1 MEKYFLPFVP
11 HFIVRSTIIRSVFP
25 GLLIVPLFE
34 TFRPLSPPP
43 PFKHCSNKVYRCIA
57 KPLIKR

>member
-34 TFRPLSPPP
+34 TFHPFSPPLNIVP
-43 PFKHCSNKVYRCIA
+43 TRFIDVSRN
-57 KPLIKR
+57 L